1 MANLS
6 NEDIVTQSGNI
17 MWKLISIF
25 GNIDQELAKLF
36 ADNKGQE
43 AVIEIL
49 IAKQQGNGSIPYI
62 RILNGLV
69 QIPSL
74 VSRMLDSGLAE
85 TVKIINDLYP
95 DDVDVISM
103 NFDTM
108 KKISNQKVGRDFLI
122 TKGLVDSI
130 LKNINHCANL
140 KNSKA
145 VLSGLTVLDN
155 LTRNDNGKEA
165 IKKANGIDCLSNVL
179 SKFETDDDIL
189 KMCAKIYSKIATN
202 DDMKAQLEMLQ
213 KYYDDLKQNGSDSI
227 KFSDLN
233 KSLVL
238 ISNFMLVDEIC
249 KMLCEKDN
257 LTLLENLFTEV
268 TKVSLDN
275 KTEEFVD
282 AYLLTNKYFMIIFYR
297 IFAAKPEIYDKTTQI
312 GKEKSE
318 LIKKIQSSLEKIW
331 ESIHSKVE
339 TNEAV
344 ANVFRSYWN
353 SYNDIIYQNY
363 ISINDQNEVD
373 KDYIKTLEYMVK
385 NIIINGKKYFESKH
399 RPNFIA
405 SRVLKTASIISND
418 LLSDIEKCYEYLM
431 HLFTTSD
438 DCDTLSNV
446 TDVLYSLLTQIPS
459 FKSNNIED
467 IIVAVSHF
475 AMNKHKFRYPSL
487 ICLKIFDLYLTTDFL
502 NVYLKTPDA
511 NNKKTHAV
519 NYVNCICSI
528 LTDSFYVSSTITR
541 PLMNNEKHDDALE
554 NEINELSTVLL
565 KRLIDS
571 LEFKTRVKHFKE
583 QSESFDSLK
592 ANNDAII
599 ALENSMIGL
608 YGLMNIDDYY
618 SAGAEDL
625 LSILKDLIA
634 KEVSNYEMYKRDKEK
649 MKDVN
654 YFDTLRCLSN
664 RIRTELSLV
673 LKINDIAVKKEELN
687 IVAKS
692 YDIIFTF
699 LNKSSD
705 IPNIKIGLDNLN
717 SRCKFTLDNEGEIHL
732 EKKEIVSEKIAN
744 TNVVLLRRL
753 IEEEEAIREII
764 NSHIIFC
771 TAKSSLCNILVK
783 GGCPRMLLQI
793 MENTPNPKTA
803 EIALELLK
811 IIAFSN
817 PENLTMV
824 ANQNV
829 LLKFYELRAKYAG
842 NDIITSNCDLIS
854 NEIMKLPGQEKYAE
868 DVINEAI
875 NEFNENAKLDYALTE
890 TKSKLLANIE
900 VINAFTTNKK
910 IIELLLKGEFLNN
923 LNNVFDKT
931 VNDKEVSQV
940 NEKLLTNELS
950 LFSKIKT
957 NCEYNNEIIVDKL
970 LDIIRN
976 KSNYNEILLFATRI
990 FGTYLKDENQ
1000 YNNLIAKKIDTSFID
1015 LLFEISDNY
1024 LDDAKVSKELNN
1036 ILCLLCLRNE
1046 QFAAYIKQR
1055 GGLANVLEDL
1065 KANVFI
1071 NDPQTQQVK
1080 LNSLKMLNSLI
1091 SDDTGLDMFIKA
1103 NGVELINN
1111 LIKNETNLL
1120 GSKYDEIERD
1130 DLYTT
1135 KDTLQFPKECEKCAE
1150 SYFLHVL
1157 RIIKSGVQRGK
1168 KSFLDNK
1175 TLHALIYIAIAKY
1188 PDINLVK
1195 ELCEIV
1201 NEESV
1206 TLPETEVDRFAF
1218 LKCVYS
1224 IKAKF
1229 DYCDKCVQAI
1239 ETANKSVIKM
1249 SKEVAKTDK
1258 YITDMQE
1265 VLKEANV
1272 SESNINIKNLLLTY
1286 LSIAVSDQE
1295 RHVFI
1300 SKAIKEIAGFYGEVC
1315 EVYLDRSKPLNENLN
1330 QGVVISLMRIAAF
1343 LLKQDKKSI
1352 STADLVEDLIFL
1364 GCHFYDPQNA
1374 VYVVEFM
1381 RIFDLVN
1388 EALGKYKNDDKKEL
1402 SKNYVD
1408 YLQNMHSKSFEFFD
1422 DFTANLKE
1430 SKDYSLV
1437 CKNKKKAIQYILND
1451 TKTYYSSNDDLDIKS
1466 GYTKQLIDGLSEL
1479 SSSLLETKEIPPEE
1493 QVSLLQ
1499 SIWTI
1504 IRNALTNPELTDF
1517 VFDEKTVTSLFT
1529 SMRGTINVPGYKDTQ
1544 NNFPAIINAIC
1555 SKTENSNE
1563 IFEKIIEYIT
1573 RELSSL
1579 TPNENESIDTNIS
1592 SLANLSKYSIAMK
1605 LMLNKVLL
1613 MQKLREFYDD
1623 DKISVERRRNLS
1635 VIYSNAVKNSYNI
1648 DTLVVN
1654 DPQAFKVLA
1663 KRIASPESVI
1673 KEKENFDIAANEIE
1687 TVNTIMKDRNNYKTM
1702 GEKEL
1707 IQEGD
1712 MQNAITNYEKCEDE
1726 LVKPKIAETKS
1737 IIESHRSLKRE
1748 QTNLQMDENIL
1759 QNLKGRIESAFD
1771 AHINEVDKA
1780 TPSTNTAE
1788 EKEKQ
1793 EKTSKDLGFVRQM
1806 SLMVTTGSV
1815 VQKASNV
1822 KKGRLSII
1830 SRHLFYNEHNATI
1843 ISPISTKSHEDI
1855 ASALDSLL
1863 ALIRSIYNS
1872 IKNTTDND
1880 FKKKREALLLEGLRL
1895 LKMLSI
1901 CPDNHQPI
1909 LVLGL
1914 LGFMERLVEDHVESF
1929 LIYIACL
1936 DILKNCT
1943 WSESAVLALIESP
1956 LLDKL
1961 IDEVIALYTKPEELM
1976 KNDELKSCFLYNNIN
1991 FSNMCKYP
1999 KGFEIIFKKI
2009 GIEKLRELGLMT
2021 GNVDFLAAIIEMF
2034 INYINNNPKE
2044 ELKDDLVDDI
2054 LKICEKGLS
2063 LPDKTESVFSKAL
2076 KLLGMIYKTK
2086 LLEKVQKIE
2095 IEPKVNECFDS
2106 YKTEPDF
2113 LMNCIHT
2120 LAVIAIDDN
2129 KVSTAIVETKLLDKI
2144 INEVMN
2150 SDLNNDL
2157 IENLSLLYK
2166 NLLLNNTENQIKM
2179 CKEDIINNI
2188 IFFIQRYQKKCKP
2201 TLRSCATMNPALLN
2215 EKIQAATEGAP
2226 VTFDTFSI
2234 ENRILINLITALD
2247 LITKQERS
2255 TELISK
2261 SKFLSTLLE
2270 TIEKPNTDIEIIKV
2284 SLHCMGNYFIRNTS
2298 DYWKHYEIE
2307 LLYNILKALL
2317 KQYYANS
2324 ELLIYIC
2331 QIAGYI
2337 LKGFDSK
2344 LYTEKFFLLVIE
2356 CLNCQDWNL
2365 NLVIIALKIIKD
2377 SLTRH
2382 ENLRADVFEQT
2393 KQSLLNILRLYYNNV
2408 EIQVLCF
2415 DIFSLFNSSSI
2426 HMYFI
2431 THEITPLFL
2440 ECLQGTELNAEESGK
2455 VAIRKSMLN
2464 LISVLATE
2472 EGNAEA
2478 IACELM
2484 KPLLLEI
2491 DNEYSESL
2499 VISAKI
2505 IATLLNKSSALPPFS
2520 DNAGIETMMNTLN
2533 KNQDHPDAL
2542 LVAFRIIA
2550 SYVNGNEQNK
2560 TRAKDMKF
2568 EEIINVLIGKNEKS
2582 RKVAFEGK
2590 NLIYLLNYVKGQ
2602 KSGKEYMHID
2612 LAEIRAEKSIKTEI
2626 KAFLTRGK
2634 TVKIVN
2640 PKGKVKEMQ
2649 LMFSQDLLKVY
2660 CKKLK
2665 ANLPPKSKYLI
2676 ETPHIVKTIKGHGTE
2691 IFKKTKGVFRSAPKP
2706 ELCFS
2711 ILGTPD
2717 GSKSINVECESEAEV
2732 AKWVSYIDK
2741 VVNYVKS
2748 KLV

>member
-1 MANLS
+1 
-6 NEDIVTQSGNI
+6 

-95 DDVDVISM
+95 DDVDVITM

-140 KNSKA
+140 RNAKA

-213 KYYDDLKQNGSDSI
+213 KFYDDLKQNGSDSI

-257 LTLLENLFTEV
+257 LTLLENLFTEI

-297 IFAAKPEIYDKTTQI
+297 IFAAKPEIYDKSTQI
-312 GKEKSE
+312 GKEKTE
-318 LIKKIQSSLEKIW
+318 LIKKIQSSLVKIW
-331 ESIHSKVE
+331 ESIHGKIE
-339 TNEAV
+339 THEAI

-363 ISINDQNEVD
+363 ISFNDQSEVD

-385 NIIINGKKYFESKH
+385 NIIVNGKKYFETKQ

-405 SRVLKTASIISND
+405 SRVLKTASVISKD
-418 LLSDIEKCYEYLM
+418 LLPDIEKCYEYLM
-431 HLFTTSD
+431 YLLTTSD
-438 DCDTLSNV
+438 NCDTLSNV
-446 TDVLYSLLTQIPS
+446 IDVLYSLLTQIPS
-459 FKSNNIED
+459 FKSKNID
-467 IIVAVSHF
+467 NIIVAISQF
-475 AMNKHKFRYPSL
+475 ALNKHKFRYPSL
-487 ICLKIFDLYLTTDFL
+487 VCLKIFDLYLTTEFL
-502 NVYLKTPDA
+502 SVYLKSPDA

-528 LTDSFYVSSTITR
+528 LTDSFYVSSTIAR
-541 PLMNNEKHDDALE
+541 PLINTEKRDNALE
-554 NEINELSTVLL
+554 NEISELSTVLL
-565 KRLIDS
+565 KRLIDL

-599 ALENSMIGL
+599 ALENSMLAL
-608 YGLMNIDDYY
+608 YGLMTISEYY
-618 SAGAEDL
+618 NTGAEDL

-634 KEVSNYEMYKRDKEK
+634 KEVSNYEMYKRDKER

-664 RIRTELSLV
+664 RICTELSLV
-673 LKINDIAVKKEELN
+673 LKINDIAIKNEELN

-692 YDIIFTF
+692 YDIIFAF

-705 IPNIKIGLDNLN
+705 ITNIKTGLDNLN
-717 SRCKFTLDNEGEIHL
+717 SRCKFILDNEAEIHL
-732 EKKEIVSEKIAN
+732 EKKEIVSEKHAN
-744 TNVVLLRRL
+744 INVVILRRL

-764 NSHIIFC
+764 NSLIIFC
-771 TAKSSLCNILVK
+771 TAKASLCNILVK

-803 EIALELLK
+803 EMALELLK

-842 NDIITSNCDLIS
+842 NDTITSNCDLIS

-868 DVINEAI
+868 DVINEAL
-875 NEFNENAKLDYALTE
+875 NEFNENAKLDYSLPE

-923 LNNVFDKT
+923 LNSVFDKT

-950 LFSKIKT
+950 LFSKIKS

-970 LDIIRN
+970 LEIIRN

-990 FGTYLKDENQ
+990 FGSYLKDENQ

-1015 LLFEISDNY
+1015 LLFDISDNY

-1055 GGLANVLEDL
+1055 GGLSNVLEDL
-1065 KANVFI
+1065 KADVFI
-1071 NDPQTQQVK
+1071 NDPQTQQIK

-1091 SDDTGLDMFIKA
+1091 SDDTGLEMFIKA

-1111 LIKNETNLL
+1111 LVKNETNLL
-1120 GSKYDEIERD
+1120 GNKYDEID
-1130 DLYTT
+1130 KGDLYITNE
-1135 KDTLQFPKECEKCAE
+1135 TLQFPKECQMNNAE
-1150 SYFLHVL
+1150 SYFVHVL

-1168 KSFLDNK
+1168 KSFLDDK

-1188 PDINLVK
+1188 PDVLLVK

-1206 TLPETEVDRFAF
+1206 TLPENEIDRFAF

-1229 DYCDKCVQAI
+1229 DFCDKCVEAI
-1239 ETANKSVIKM
+1239 ETANKAASKM
-1249 SKEVAKTDK
+1249 STEVAKSDK
-1258 YITDMQE
+1258 YITDMQA

-1272 SESNINIKNLLLTY
+1272 SDSNINIRNLLLTY
-1286 LSIAVSDQE
+1286 LSIAVSDQD
-1295 RHVFI
+1295 RQAFI
-1300 SKAIKEIAGFYGEVC
+1300 AKAMKEIAAFYGEVC
-1315 EVYLDRSKPLNENLN
+1315 EVYLDKSKPLNENLN
-1330 QGVVISLMRIAAF
+1330 QGVVISIMRLAAF

-1352 STADLVEDLIFL
+1352 STTDLVEDLMFL

-1374 VYVVEFM
+1374 DYVVEFL
-1381 RIFDLVN
+1381 RLFDLVN
-1388 EALGKYKNDDKKEL
+1388 EALGKYKSEDKKEL

-1430 SKDYSLV
+1430 CKDYSLI

-1451 TKTYYSSNDDLDIKS
+1451 TKTYYSSNDDLDIKA
-1466 GYTKQLIDGLSEL
+1466 GYTKQLIDALNEL
-1479 SSSLLETKEIPPEE
+1479 SASLLDAQKIPSEE

-1499 SIWTI
+1499 SIWSI

-1529 SMRGTINVPGYKDTQ
+1529 SMHNTINLAGYKDTQ
-1544 NNFPAIINAIC
+1544 NNFPSIINAVC
-1555 SKTENSNE
+1555 SKTENNNE
-1563 IFEKIIEYIT
+1563 IFEKIIEYIS

-1579 TPNENESIDTNIS
+1579 IPTETESIDTDIS

-1623 DKISVERRRNLS
+1623 DKISAERRRNLA

-1654 DPQAFKVLA
+1654 EPQTFKVLA
-1663 KRIASPESVI
+1663 KRIASPDTVI
-1673 KEKENFDIAANEIE
+1673 KEKENFDIAANEID

-1712 MQNAITNYEKCEDE
+1712 LQSGITNYEKCEDE
-1726 LVKPKIAETKS
+1726 LVKPKVAEAKN
-1737 IIESHRSLKRE
+1737 IIESHQSLKRE
-1748 QTNLQMDENIL
+1748 QTNLEMDENIL
-1759 QNLKGRIESAFD
+1759 QNLKKRIEAAFD
-1771 AHINEVDKA
+1771 SHINEVDKA
-1780 TPSTNTAE
+1780 TPSTNTSD
-1788 EKEKQ
+1788 EKEKE
-1793 EKTSKDLGFVRQM
+1793 EKSSKDLGFVRQM

-1830 SRHLFYNEHNATI
+1830 SRHLFYNEHNAKI

-1863 ALIRSIYNS
+1863 ALTRSIYNT

-1880 FKKKREALLLEGLRL
+1880 FKKKREALLLEALRL

-1943 WSESAVLALIESP
+1943 WSESAVLTLIESP

-1961 IDEVIALYTKPEELM
+1961 IDEVIVLYTKPEELI

-2009 GIEKLRELGLMT
+2009 GIEKLRELGLRT

-2054 LKICEKGLS
+2054 LKICEKALS
-2063 LPDKTESVFSKAL
+2063 LPDKTESVFAKAL
-2076 KLLGMIYKTK
+2076 KLLGMVYKPK

-2113 LMNCIHT
+2113 MMNCIYT
-2120 LAVIAIDDN
+2120 LAVIAVDDN
-2129 KVSTAIVETKLLDKI
+2129 KVSTAIVDSKLLDKI

-2150 SDLNNDL
+2150 SDLNNEL

-2166 NLLLNNTENQIKM
+2166 NLLLNNTDNQTKM
-2179 CKEDIINNI
+2179 CKEEIVNNI

-2215 EKIQAATEGAP
+2215 EKIQAAEGVP
-2226 VTFDTFSI
+2226 MTFDKFSI
-2234 ENRILINLITALD
+2234 ENRILINLITALE
-2247 LITKQERS
+2247 LITKQEGS
-2255 TELISK
+2255 MELISK
-2261 SKFLSTLLE
+2261 SKFLATLLE
-2270 TIEKPNTDIEIIKV
+2270 TIEKPNTDMEIIKV
-2284 SLHCMGNYFIRNTS
+2284 SLHCMGNYFVRDTS

-2324 ELLIYIC
+2324 ELLKHIC

-2337 LKGFDSK
+2337 LKGFDSR
-2344 LYTEKFFLLVIE
+2344 LYTEKFYLLVIE

-2365 NLVIIALKIIKD
+2365 PLVVIALNIVKD

-2382 ENLRADVFEQT
+2382 ENLRPDVFETT
-2393 KQSLLNILRLYYNNV
+2393 KQSLVNLLRLYYNNV

-2415 DIFSLFNSSSI
+2415 DIFSLFNTSHL

-2431 THEITPLFL
+2431 THEVIPFFL
-2440 ECLQGTELNAEESGK
+2440 EALQGSELNAEESGK

-2464 LISVLATE
+2464 LIFVLSKE
-2472 EGNAEA
+2472 EGNAET

-2491 DNEYSESL
+2491 DNDYSESL
-2499 VISAKI
+2499 VLSEKI
-2505 IATLLNKSSALPPFS
+2505 IVTLLNKSTALPAFI
-2520 DNAGIETMMNTLN
+2520 DNSGIETMMNTLN
-2533 KNQDHPDAL
+2533 KNQAHPDAL

-2550 SYVNGNEQNK
+2550 SYINGSEQNK
-2560 TRAKDMKF
+2560 NRAKEMKF
-2568 EEIINVLIGKNEKS
+2568 EEIINFLVGKNEKS
-2582 RKVAFEGK
+2582 RKIAFEGK
-2590 NLIYLLNYVKGQ
+2590 NLVYLLNYVKGQ
-2602 KSGKEYMHID
+2602 KSGKEYMPID
-2612 LAEIRAEKSIKTEI
+2612 ISTITTEKLIKTKI
-2626 KAFLTRGK
+2626 KSFLTRGK
-2634 TVKIVN
+2634 IVKIVN

-2665 ANLPPKSKYLI
+2665 VNLPPKPKYLI
-2676 ETPHIVKTIKGHGTE
+2676 ETPHIVKTVKGHGTE
-2691 IFKKTKGVFRSAPKP
+2691 IFKKTKGVFRSAPKQ

-2732 AKWVSYIDK
+2732 ENWVSSIDM
-2741 VVNYVKS
+2741 VVNYIKS
-2748 KLV
+2748 RLA